1 MAFLW
6 SEFDRDVDGE
16 LLKMAGALWLS
27 VCTPLEDLQVSQL
40 RIHQWIGKFILSKL
54 VHLE

>member
-6 SEFDRDVDGE
+6 SEFDRDVDGK
-16 LLKMAGALWLS
+16 LLKMVGALWLS
-27 VCTPLEDLQVSQL
+27 VSTPLEDLQLSQF
-40 RIHQWIGKFILSKL
+40 RIAPRDWEIPVSKL